1 MSIADR
7 IKSRIALTALTLLAI
22 VGLSPKQ
29 LALERMTGGNKYVP
43 HQGEREMAR
52 RRRQIESGMLRA
64 ENGVDLVGR

>member
-1 MSIADR
+1 MSIVGR
-7 IKSRIALTALTLLAI
+7 IKSQVALTALSLLAL
-22 VGLSPKQ
+22 VGMTPEK
-29 LALERMTGGNKYVP
+29 LAREKLGGNKYVP